1 MLAYSSSKATRSA
14 SASPVILLQGRPRW
28 TGLLHNLARH
38 QPFGPANGLAFS
50 RRERAAHASIKN
62 SNLARE
68 AVGQERRVGRRR
80 RWQNVWRIATLLP
93 DLGLT
98 FVL

>member
-1 MLAYSSSKATRSA
+1 MDRPAPQPRSPSTFRSGQRFGVQPPRTRCTCFY
-14 SASPVILLQGRPRW
+14 Q
-28 TGLLHNLARH
+28 
-38 QPFGPANGLAFS
+38 
-50 RRERAAHASIKN
+50 KN